1 MPRRMIL
8 IRGLPGSGKS
18 TYAMYL
24 QDAYNKIDKV
34 MPMWAEADHRMH
46 DDEGNYL
53 FDPTLL
59 EFVHKECW
67 KDAQRAAIEGL
78 PCIIV
83 SNTFSQLW
91 EIKPYKELAM
101 AYGYTFDVI
110 KVTSQYGNT
119 HNVPEATIQKMKDR
133 WQYYEG
139 ESINADTP
147 KPGVKFRV

>member
-1 MPRRMIL
+1 MPKRMLL

-119 HNVPEATIQKMKDR
+119 HNVPQATIQKMKDR